1 MMSAKEYL
9 ARSRLFRRLKSGP
22 HGQFIGLY
30 AARLTKDGLARH
42 GTWRSL
48 SLVGDLLTWVAG
60 SRSKVTDLDERVAE
74 RYLRQRARKQSI
86 QPGDRAA
93 LKRLLSVLRDAGMI
107 PPAALPPV
115 TPEDRIFEEFGDYL
129 RRERGLAPKSIIH
142 RLSADSYM
150 KCALPAQ
157 ETSARSAR
165 GTSPATSSATPG
177 TAARRPGR
185 GCVGRCAHFSD
196 TYSIAG

>member
-9 ARSRLFRRLKSGP
+9 ARSRLFQRLKSGP

-74 RYLRQRARKQSI
+74 RYLRQRARKH
-86 QPGDRAA
+86 RA
-93 LKRLLSVLRDAGMI
+93 
-107 PPAALPPV
+107 P
-115 TPEDRIFEEFGDYL
+115 
-129 RRERGLAPKSIIH
+129 
-142 RLSADSYM
+142 
-150 KCALPAQ
+150 
-157 ETSARSAR
+157 
-165 GTSPATSSATPG
+165 
-177 TAARRPGR
+177 RPGLER
-185 GCVGRCAHFSD
+185 RVREGDVLVATRISPI
-196 TYSIAG
+196 SLL